1 MRYIRVQLSVQSLV
15 WTVLFLGAFAAP
27 LLAQSGVLRGR
38 VTDTNGNP
46 LIGANVAIRG
56 TVLGAATDS
65 DGRYLIRRLPAG
77 TFTVQCSMIGYAR
90 QSVVV
95 DIAASAE
102 REQDFRLVESMIETD
117 EVIVTAGKHAQ
128 SFEEIPVSIATFDA
142 QEIEARGIISLDNAL
157 RKVSGVNI
165 TEDQVNIR
173 GSSGYSRALGSRVL
187 LLVDGAPVLAGDAG
201 EIKFDVVPMFAVDRI
216 EVVKGAG
223 SALYGSSALGGV
235 INVLTRQPRE
245 RISRVRLY
253 SGFWDE
259 PAWESWKWWGD
270 SPRYMN
276 GIDLQH
282 GDVHGDFSYLLT
294 GGVRSDQSYRQND
307 DFARWNLSGRAWH
320 RFDSERNLT
329 LAVNHSENDRGNW
342 VYWRDLEH
350 ALQPPLTA
358 DLSEHVRSV
367 KTQASAQYRQT
378 HSASFASMLR
388 VNLYRTAF
396 QTSSDTSDF
405 RFRPTDQ
412 TQSTAWLLGTEWQGS
427 MTLSDRNFLT
437 FGVDASWATVDSRTF
452 GVRDGI
458 TFAVYAQDELTIA
471 EDWHLSVGA
480 RYDLT
485 AIDSLDIDAQLNPR
499 AGLTYTPWQGGV
511 VRASYGWGFRSPS
524 IAERYTSASAGGILT
539 KPNPDLKAERS
550 TSYEV
555 GFKQDLPF
563 GSSVDAALFWND
575 YDNLVEPLIDPADG
589 RIAFRNITR
598 ARIIGYEIG
607 VESRPFPDMLTLSAS
622 YTYLYPRDISA
633 STVLKYRHR
642 HLLYL
647 SGDLRLGPVSFGA
660 DFRYLSRME
669 NIDREL
675 TLVIPDSEKR
685 VAAYVTD
692 LRLALSGAA
701 VGLPLRLSFLVDNVF
716 QYHYTEVVANI
727 APMRRFRLMLEG
739 SF

>member
-1 MRYIRVQLSVQSLV
+1 MKKNRVQLSVQSLV
-15 WTVLFLGAFAAP
+15 WTVLFLSVSVTAAV
-27 LLAQSGVLRGR
+27 AQNGVLRGR
-38 VTDTNGNP
+38 VTDTDGNP

-56 TVLGAATDS
+56 TVLGAATDA
-65 DGRYLIRRLPAG
+65 DGRYVIRRLPSG
-77 TFTVQCSMIGYAR
+77 TYNVQCSMIGYGPE
-90 QSVVV
+90 
-95 DIAASAE
+95 SAVLRITADTE
-102 REQDFRLVESMIETD
+102 RVQDFRLAESVIETG

-128 SFEEIPVSIATFDA
+128 SLEEIPVSVATFDA
-142 QEIEARGIISLDNAL
+142 RDIEARGIISLDNAL

-245 RISRVRLY
+245 RVSRVRLY

-259 PAWESWKWWGD
+259 PEWESWNWWGEH
-270 SPRYMN
+270 PRFMN
-276 GIDLQH
+276 GVDLQH

-294 GGVRSDQSYRQND
+294 GGVRNDQAYRQND
-307 DFARWNLSGRAWH
+307 DYVRWNMSGRAWY
-320 RFDSERNLT
+320 RFDPERNLV
-329 LAVNHSENDRGNW
+329 LSLNHSENDRGNW

-358 DLSEHVRSV
+358 DLTEHIRSV

-378 HSASFASMLR
+378 HSATFASMLR

-396 QTSSDTSDF
+396 ETTSDTSDF

-412 TQSTAWLLGTEWQGS
+412 TQSTAWLLGAEWQGS

-452 GVRDGI
+452 GTRDGI
-458 TFAVYAQDELTIA
+458 TFAVYGQDELTLG
-471 EDWHLSVGA
+471 EDWHLSIGA

-499 AGLTYTPWQGGV
+499 VGLTYTPWQDGIA
-511 VRASYGWGFRSPS
+511 RASYGWGFRSPS

-555 GFKQDLPF
+555 GFTQNLPF
-563 GSSVDAALFWND
+563 GSSVDAAVFWND

-607 VESRPFPDMLTLSAS
+607 LESRPFSERLLLSAS

-633 STVLKYRHR
+633 STVLKYRPR

-647 SGDLRLGPVSFGA
+647 SGDVRLGPVTVGA

-692 LRLALSGAA
+692 LRLSLSGEAL
-701 VGLPLRLSFLVDNVF
+701 GLPLRLSFLVDNVF